1 MSRIW
6 GKAATLDAPQ
16 QVGIDSKQHPLL
28 FSDGVPG
35 IMTDSHEASQDG
47 PEQGCDWSG
56 AADNELLAA
65 ILHGAA
71 EAVIAID
78 QAQNISLFNEGAERI
93 FGYRAEEVIGEP
105 LSLLLPQRFRRGH
118 KTAIREFGQNP
129 VGARLMGQRGEIAG
143 LRKDGTEFPAEA
155 SIIHLPHGQRYGFA
169 AILRDVSERH
179 EAAQALRKSE
189 ETHRQLADLLGTV
202 LDALP
207 ANIAVLDE
215 SGKIIRVNES
225 WARFVLQNGYRQ
237 PDLGVGRDYQEV
249 CEAATGISAEG
260 AREVGQKL
268 QQVLNGQ
275 SLGFTTDYP
284 CHAPAAKR
292 WFQVLAAPTMG
303 AAGTGAVVMHID
315 ITERKQATAALATE
329 RHLLELVASDQ
340 PLSEI
345 LEELCQT
352 VEQQAPSSICTVLG
366 ADSFS
371 RRLKFFAGRNFPE
384 AFRERISGLLVGEAP
399 YPCAEALRTG
409 REVWLADAAEEGP
422 WPEFRKMMLS
432 VGLRSSWSVPIAAFS
447 GQPVA
452 VFAIYRSTPG
462 IVDDNLTRT
471 VQRTTHIAGIAIEQR
486 SAQQA
491 LRESEERYALAFQG
505 ANDGLWDW
513 DLRTNRVYRSP
524 RCLEIIGRLPDVA
537 ERTRI
542 ASRDWLVSLVH
553 PADLPHSEAALARHL
568 DGKTPFFEAEYRIRL
583 PGGGYRWVF
592 DRGLALRDAEG
603 RPYRM
608 AGSMTDVTLR
618 KQAEE
623 AVRLSEER
631 LRQIARNVPGA
642 IFEQLRRSDGTIV
655 YPYMSEGI
663 YRIMGGAIDLAEL
676 ATRPDSGFELVHPE
690 DRERL
695 RGAIE
700 ASARELQPLKTEW
713 RTTDR
718 GGGFRW
724 VESIAESR
732 LLPGGDV
739 IWEGVLIDVTERR
752 LADEQR
758 QLLEDQLRQAQKAD
772 ALGTLAGGIAHDINN
787 TLVPVIGLTE
797 LALDLVREAGPLR
810 ENLEQILAGGQRIR
824 DLVKQILA
832 FSRQDKPERKP
843 VDLRTVAAET
853 AGLLRATIPTTISFH
868 VDWGDELLLVH
879 ADITQLHQVIMNLV
893 SNAVSAIGPKSG
905 AIELRLGRELVMP
918 NGRPY
923 GKLSVVDSGD
933 GIPPGVIDRIFDPFF
948 TTKPVGEGTGLGL
961 SVVQGIVKSHGGLIS
976 VRSRPGQGARFD
988 VLLPLIDR
996 ETDNAER
1003 D

>member
-1 MSRIW
+1 LSRIW

-399 YPCAEALRTG
+399 YPCARPC
-409 REVWLADAAEEGP
+409 GP
-422 WPEFRKMMLS
+422 
-432 VGLRSSWSVPIAAFS
+432 
-447 GQPVA
+447 
-452 VFAIYRSTPG
+452 
-462 IVDDNLTRT
+462 
-471 VQRTTHIAGIAIEQR
+471 AG
-486 SAQQA
+486 
-491 LRESEERYALAFQG
+491 
-505 ANDGLWDW
+505 
-513 DLRTNRVYRSP
+513 
-524 RCLEIIGRLPDVA
+524 
-537 ERTRI
+537 
-542 ASRDWLVSLVH
+542 
-553 PADLPHSEAALARHL
+553 
-568 DGKTPFFEAEYRIRL
+568 
-583 PGGGYRWVF
+583 
-592 DRGLALRDAEG
+592 
-603 RPYRM
+603 
-608 AGSMTDVTLR
+608 
-618 KQAEE
+618 
-623 AVRLSEER
+623 
-631 LRQIARNVPGA
+631 
-642 IFEQLRRSDGTIV
+642 
-655 YPYMSEGI
+655 
-663 YRIMGGAIDLAEL
+663 
-676 ATRPDSGFELVHPE
+676 
-690 DRERL
+690 
-695 RGAIE
+695 
-700 ASARELQPLKTEW
+700 
-713 RTTDR
+713 
-718 GGGFRW
+718 
-724 VESIAESR
+724 
-732 LLPGGDV
+732 
-739 IWEGVLIDVTERR
+739 
-752 LADEQR
+752 
-758 QLLEDQLRQAQKAD
+758 
-772 ALGTLAGGIAHDINN
+772 
-787 TLVPVIGLTE
+787 
-797 LALDLVREAGPLR
+797 
-810 ENLEQILAGGQRIR
+810 
-824 DLVKQILA
+824 
-832 FSRQDKPERKP
+832 
-843 VDLRTVAAET
+843 
-853 AGLLRATIPTTISFH
+853 
-868 VDWGDELLLVH
+868 
-879 ADITQLHQVIMNLV
+879 
-893 SNAVSAIGPKSG
+893 KSG
-905 AIELRLGRELVMP
+905 LQTPPKRGR
-918 NGRPY
+918 GRNSA
-923 GKLSVVDSGD
+923 K
-933 GIPPGVIDRIFDPFF
+933 
-948 TTKPVGEGTGLGL
+948 
-961 SVVQGIVKSHGGLIS
+961 
-976 VRSRPGQGARFD
+976 
-988 VLLPLIDR
+988 
-996 ETDNAER
+996 
-1003 D
+1003 